1 LIEKFLREN
10 PTISR
15 PKQEFFNP
23 ANVAQQSVVDQENI
37 VSETLADIYMK
48 QGHYSKAINIFEKLS
63 LKYPEKS
70 SYFAALIEEAKSKK
84 NH

>member
-1 LIEKFLREN
+1 
-10 PTISR
+10 
-15 PKQEFFNP
+15 
-23 ANVAQQSVVDQENI
+23 VVDQENI